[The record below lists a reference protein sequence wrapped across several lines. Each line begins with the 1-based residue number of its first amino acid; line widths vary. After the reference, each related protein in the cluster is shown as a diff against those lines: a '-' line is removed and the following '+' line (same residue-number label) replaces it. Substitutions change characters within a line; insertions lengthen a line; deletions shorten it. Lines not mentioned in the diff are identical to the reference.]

1 MRNTRQGISGQQ
13 ESDNVTMQQIMETM
27 KALQSVNEEAKAD
40 QLRPFLERG
49 MWQTSSCISAKIFL
63 LNAFFLNNG

>member
-13 ESDNVTMQQIMETM
+13 ETDNVTMQQIMETM
-27 KALQSVNEEAKAD
+27 KAFQSVNEEAKAD
-40 QLRPFLERG
+40 QLRPFLKRR

-63 LNAFFLNNG
+63 LSAFFFNN